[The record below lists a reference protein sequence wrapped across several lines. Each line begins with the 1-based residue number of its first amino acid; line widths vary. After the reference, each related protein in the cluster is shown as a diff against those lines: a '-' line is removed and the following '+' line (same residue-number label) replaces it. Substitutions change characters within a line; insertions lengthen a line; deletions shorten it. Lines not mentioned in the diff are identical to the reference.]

1 VFLKIK
7 NIPLEKTDNIEL
19 FTDGSY
25 EPQINYGAWAALI
38 LKNQK
43 EQVLSGESKDS
54 SQHKMELQAV
64 IKGLN
69 YIIKNYGYNNTIYLY
84 TDSEYVE
91 NLMHRKEKLIRN
103 DFLTK
108 KGKFIRHSA
117 EIKQFFALEE
127 QVRLTI
133 TQVPGHQKKGVSR
146 ISDYNR
152 RVDKLARKLV
162 KNRRKNS

>member
-1 VFLKIK
+1 
-7 NIPLEKTDNIEL
+7 LEKTDKIEL

-38 LKNQK
+38 LKNEK
-43 EQVLSGESKDS
+43 EQVLSGGSENA
-54 SQHKMELQAV
+54 SQHKMELEAV
-64 IKGLN
+64 IQGLN
-69 YIIKNYGYNNTIYLY
+69 YAIKKFGYNNEIHLY

-91 NLMHRKEKLIRN
+91 NLLKRKEKLTRN
-103 DFLTK
+103 NYLTK
-108 KGKFIRHSA
+108 KGNAIKHSP

-127 QVRLTI
+127 QLSLTI
-133 TQVPGHQKKGVSR
+133 TQVPGHQKKGVSY

-162 KNRRKNS
+162 KQKRKNS